1 MLRTGLRFWSPDG
14 ARIAFVSKHGE
25 DETGGLYVID
35 PRGGEAE
42 KIVELPYGIAIAKWM
57 PDNKR
62 VVAATRVIPELAGQF
77 GKSDQAMRKEIRRR
91 KDSKL
96 TAQVT
101 ERRQY
106 RYWDHVL
113 TDNLAH
119 RLLVVNVDTKE
130 LMDLTPKWGS
140 AVQLQRRSHL

>member
-1 MLRTGLRFWSPDG
+1 
-14 ARIAFVSKHGE
+14 
-25 DETGGLYVID
+25 
-35 PRGGEAE
+35 
-42 KIVELPYGIAIAKWM
+42 
-57 PDNKR
+57 
-62 VVAATRVIPELAGQF
+62 VIPELAGQF